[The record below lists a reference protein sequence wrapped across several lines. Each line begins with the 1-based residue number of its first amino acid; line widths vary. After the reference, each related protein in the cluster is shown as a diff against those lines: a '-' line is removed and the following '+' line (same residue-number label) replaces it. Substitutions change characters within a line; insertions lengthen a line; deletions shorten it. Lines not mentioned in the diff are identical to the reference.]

1 MATQYTLDVALAASA
16 SDTNLQY
23 ILSYLNPTIG
33 AMSDAAL
40 QAFQSQLENLAP
52 ANTGMVYLEGVKVD
66 PASVSAAPLFDI
78 NALGSA
84 NAQLDAGAGHDTLT
98 GGANDTIYGS
108 TSTTG
113 GASIQGA
120 AGDIIYGGAGSDTI
134 NAGTGNETIVAGDG
148 ASTITGSSSYTGHA
162 LIIGGSGKEL
172 IRAGQGSDTIDA
184 GSGATTIDGG
194 SGSSTIHGGSG
205 NDVIN
210 AGSGAST
217 IYAGSGHDTVYGGNA
232 GNTTFVVTAATFNN
246 DVFTGGLGQSILDL
260 SDLNQNNV
268 NISTTSGVTTVDFGS
283 KSLTLTNVNQID
295 FANGSKMTL
304 H

>member
-33 AMSDAAL
+33 TMSDAAL

-52 ANTGMVYLEGVKVD
+52 SNTGTVYLEGVKVD

-78 NALGSA
+78 NVIGSA
-84 NAQLDAGAGHDTLT
+84 NTEIDAGAGHDTLT
-98 GGANDTIYGS
+98 GGVNDIIYGS
-108 TSTTG
+108 TGATG

-120 AGDIIYGGAGSDTI
+120 AGDTIYGGAGLDTI
-134 NAGTGNETIVAGDG
+134 NAGTGDETIYVGDG
-148 ASTITGSSSYTGHA
+148 ASTVTGSSSHTGHA

-172 IRAGQGSDTIDA
+172 IQAGQGSDTIAA
-184 GSGATTIDGG
+184 GSGKATIDGG
-194 SGSSTIHGGSG
+194 SGNSTIYAGSG
-205 NDVIN
+205 NDLIN

-217 IYAGSGHDTVYGGNA
+217 IYAGAGHDTVYGGNA

-246 DVFTGGLGQSILDL
+246 DFFTGGHGKSIFDL
-260 SDLNQNNV
+260 SDLNQSNV
-268 NISTTSGVTTVDFGS
+268 TIATNSGVTTVEFGS
-283 KSLTLTNVNQID
+283 KTVTLTNVNEID
-295 FANGSKMTL
+295 FANGSKITL